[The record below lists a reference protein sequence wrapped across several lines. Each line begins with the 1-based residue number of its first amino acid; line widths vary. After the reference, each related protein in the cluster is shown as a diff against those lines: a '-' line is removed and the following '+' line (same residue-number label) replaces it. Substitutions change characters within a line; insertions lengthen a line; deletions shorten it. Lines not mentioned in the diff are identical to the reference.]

1 MDCNP
6 YLAIAASLACGLIG
20 MLNKAEPRKAETG
33 DAYDLPHELPRDLL
47 HALDLFTSSEE
58 INSTL
63 GPDFCSL
70 YSAIKRQES
79 EAFLQ
84 IISPWER
91 EHLLLNV

>member
-58 INSTL
+58 ITATL
-63 GPDFCSL
+63 GQEFCTL